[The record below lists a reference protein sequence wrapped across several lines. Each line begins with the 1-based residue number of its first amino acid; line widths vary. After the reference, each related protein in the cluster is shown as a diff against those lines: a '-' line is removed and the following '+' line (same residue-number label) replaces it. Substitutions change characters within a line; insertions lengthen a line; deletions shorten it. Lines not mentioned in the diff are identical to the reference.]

1 MRDRILPIRT
11 HKICLRSCHYT
22 GRTSMLNPQSQRVLH
37 KRPEFMR
44 FIKDEKT
51 VEILK
56 DQNHYPILK
65 ILKKES
71 MTVKELEKAYGEETN
86 KRKSN
91 KTIYRYLKTLEDANL
106 VIPAGQLVTTGKTAT
121 ETIYARSA
129 MAFYLVGEAGTWC
142 EGERGKRIM
151 TGIEKMLGP
160 LFNNKE
166 VSVEKLSQLIG
177 LYEKQK
183 LSEMEKLAE
192 VVGDGMSEI
201 IEEFDF
207 KDIGHILEFSSFI
220 AGLKAN
226 QDILERVESCFH

>member
-1 MRDRILPIRT
+1 MFDT
-11 HKICLRSCHYT
+11 
-22 GRTSMLNPQSQRVLH
+22 QSQRVLH
-37 KRPEFMR
+37 KRSEFMR

-51 VEILK
+51 IEILK

-65 ILKKES
+65 ILKKEP
-71 MTVKELEKAYGEETN
+71 MTVKELEKAYEEETN

-129 MAFYLVGEAGTWC
+129 IAFYLVGEAGTWC

-151 TGIEKMLGP
+151 IGIEKMLGP
-160 LFNNKE
+160 QFNNKK
-166 VSVEKLSQLIG
+166 VSVDKLSQLIG
-177 LYEKQK
+177 TYEKQK

-192 VVGDGMSEI
+192 IVGDGMSDI

-207 KDIGHILEFSSFI
+207 KDISHILEFSSFI
-220 AGLKAN
+220 VGLKAN
-226 QDILERVESCFH
+226 SDILDRVESCFH